1 MEWTKKREKKP
12 CIASQEVKNVICVSL
27 FMVKPYTF
35 SRLVLS
41 PCCWE
46 LCTACSGVAMLHC
59 LLNQQFPHSQAPFSS
74 TSWHNMPGPVLM
86 TSSLLSLSLWTKP
99 LGKEV
104 SRTAAHACPLVP
116 LRHTELSPV
125 RRPCSVALQ
134 QQIILDD
141 FILITF
147 SLIFFYLHGDMPQWL
162 RNIPQVGAHM
172 PLWAD
177 AGTQEHTHWHF
188 ERKLIT
194 ITTTLK

>member
-1 MEWTKKREKKP
+1 
-12 CIASQEVKNVICVSL
+12 
-27 FMVKPYTF
+27 
-35 SRLVLS
+35 
-41 PCCWE
+41 
-46 LCTACSGVAMLHC
+46 MLHC
-59 LLNQQFPHSQAPFSS
+59 LLNQQFPHSQAPLSS

-104 SRTAAHACPLVP
+104 SWTAAHACPLVP

-188 ERKLIT
+188 ERKLVT
-194 ITTTLK
+194 IMLHYFKKEETLNRTNKYRVDLPFYWHQVTSLTVYTCFCLLGFCYTVCVYSFRP